1 MEKAKEFYDEEYR
14 IEKMRRGEW
23 GWLEYVNYHS
33 EEWQEEYIRYCQDK
47 GLTVNN
53 ESAAEFVNFKGEQLE
68 TAMERGDA

>member
-33 EEWQEEYIRYCQDK
+33 EEWQEEYIRYCQDN